1 METTQNTAKPAT
13 IEVAM
18 LAAQRNMSNAKK
30 GSDNPYFKSKYAD
43 LNSVREAVVPAL
55 MEQDI
60 LLTQPEVIIDG
71 RNYVRTLLT
80 HVPSGT
86 SICSDVEILM
96 VQSNNPQAQGSAI
109 TYARRYGLQSIC
121 GIGAEDDDANAGAK
135 QPKQSPTP
143 AVPATGESNFDLT
156 LACQEIK
163 EAPTMQDLQK
173 VWSRY
178 KSIQANPQFTQAKDN
193 RKNELSNANQ
203 QR

>member
-1 METTQNTAKPAT
+1 MENTAKPAT

-135 QPKQSPTP
+135 QPKQSPTNPTP

-156 LACQEIK
+156 LACQEVK